1 MRKIAVINVPDN
13 VLEEKVSLK
22 DEEPLDLDE
31 LIRNWIK
38 VAHDFKKLNEKE
50 LKNESCEIV
59 QSLMQMR
66 TGQPFISN
74 CQG

>member
-1 MRKIAVINVPDN
+1 MNKIAVLNVPDN
-13 VLEEKVSLK
+13 VLEENISLV
-22 DEEPLDLDE
+22 DEEPLDLDD

-38 VAHDFKKLNEKE
+38 VAHDFKKLDEKE

-59 QSLMQMR
+59 QSLIQIR
-66 TGQPFISN
+66 TGQPFTSN